1 LEIYF
6 NKSIELLNEFD
17 TIYFTNNKD
26 VISYVNQRGLFK
38 LIQNVGDKKE
48 FDNQLEILALEKNRK
63 REQQLSDLESR
74 IQHIK
79 EERKQEKENF
89 NQLSAQNDRIIA
101 ENQKKIKESK
111 EYFTKID
118 NVYENFINKSN
129 QIQNQVKQK
138 NLSIDV
144 ALRTYHANRAKL
156 REDIEILKSK
166 NSSSYLGKVKGL
178 ENTETQNDRYS
189 APINPKPIDFTQN
202 KEKEDKSNPYKIISL
217 LLGFSLLFTLGY
229 FLIFNENASNKS
241 DEQEQQNEFYDSS
254 EKNDVEVH
262 DSASQ
267 GGSTESTN
275 QHLLNP
281 LPNNELNNKEI
292 KIIAKKLKSNS
303 SIDEVV
309 DIIFE
314 NHKKDINSHYSEQKN
329 LYKENLYEKNKN
341 CFDVSN
347 GIKIFTKKDTLR
359 HIPYFKKTE

>member
-1 LEIYF
+1 MSITNLYVYVFATFGHPNDFRQSAVKHSNIEVAKKIKVFDLTNAIKVFPQSVIYSIRKEKVENSNLIAYSIYSYAQEQTSKRDGTFIGSSLILENKISKEHDIIEALNGVHQNLIEENLENGILKVNHSNQFNLYLNENHFDKVVNPDIELPDLDFSTSNNNLVVYCKTAPRELEIYF

-144 ALRTYHANRAKL
+144 ASVSYTHLRAH
-156 REDIEILKSK
+156 
-166 NSSSYLGKVKGL
+166 
-178 ENTETQNDRYS
+178 ETN
-189 APINPKPIDFTQN
+189 
-202 KEKEDKSNPYKIISL
+202 
-217 LLGFSLLFTLGY
+217 
-229 FLIFNENASNKS
+229 
-241 DEQEQQNEFYDSS
+241 
-254 EKNDVEVH
+254 
-262 DSASQ
+262 
-267 GGSTESTN
+267 
-275 QHLLNP
+275 
-281 LPNNELNNKEI
+281 
-292 KIIAKKLKSNS
+292 
-303 SIDEVV
+303 
-309 DIIFE
+309 
-314 NHKKDINSHYSEQKN
+314 
-329 LYKENLYEKNKN
+329 
-341 CFDVSN
+341 
-347 GIKIFTKKDTLR
+347 
-359 HIPYFKKTE
+359 